1 MFEMI
6 NEEKPEPQDRKMFW
20 VKIGATI
27 VALTAL
33 SGIAYFVAYLSYPT
47 H

>member
-6 NEEKPEPQDRKMFW
+6 NEAKSEPQDRKMLW

-27 VALTAL
+27 AALAAL
-33 SGIAYFVAYLSYPT
+33 SGVAYFVAYLSYPA